1 MKALREALEYHGL
14 ATAVRL
20 VACLP
25 RRALPPLAWLLGGL
39 VYHCDRRNI
48 AVARA
53 NLDCVF
59 GDTKTPAEK
68 TKIARN
74 AYRTFARTMLELF
87 WAPNLDE
94 KLLRKLVIMEGLD
107 KHPCH
112 RDPGQPVIYFCFHYS
127 NFEWLSLMGPWFV
140 GPAFVVTQK
149 FKNPRLGAIF
159 DRLRSCTGHEVIT
172 QEGAFIRMF
181 KHLKKGGKFFMLTD
195 LNLDPRE
202 ASVPVNCFG
211 LKACMTQLHAALA
224 LRCGAEVVPVEC
236 CPRPGGGYRVK
247 VHSPVPQTP
256 DMTAQDLAQACW
268 DVLEPSI
275 LGHPELWV
283 WAYKHWRFKPSG
295 PEGAAYPFYANTA
308 LRFDKLL
315 SSNQSTAVTTSS
327 KTPSASAT
335 AEGSAAV
342 DSP

>member
-1 MKALREALEYHGL
+1 MKAFREALEYYGL
-14 ATAVRL
+14 ALATGF
-20 VACLP
+20 VARLP
-25 RRALPPLAWLLGGL
+25 RQALGPLAWVLGGL
-39 VYHCDRRNI
+39 VYYLDRRNM

-59 GDTKTPAEK
+59 GQSKTPAEK
-68 TKIARN
+68 RRIARE

-87 WAPNLDE
+87 WAPNLNE
-94 KLLRKLVIMEGLD
+94 ALLRKLIIMDGLD
-107 KHPCH
+107 QHPCH
-112 RDPGQPVIYFCFHYS
+112 ANPRQPVIYFCLHYS

-140 GPAFVVTQK
+140 GPAFVVTQR

-202 ASVPVNCFG
+202 ASVLLDCFG

-236 CPRPGGGYRVK
+236 SPRAGGGYHVK
-247 VHSPVPQTP
+247 VHPPVPYTSET
-256 DMTAQDLAQACW
+256 TAQELAQACW

-275 LGHPELWV
+275 LARPELWV

-295 PEGAAYPFYANTA
+295 PAGEAYPFYANTA
-308 LRFDKLL
+308 QRFDKLVA
-315 SSNQSTAVTTSS
+315 STQAMAAGASE
-327 KTPSASAT
+327 KTPSANAT
-335 AEGSAAV
+335 EDGSAAV
-342 DSP
+342 SAP

>member
-1 MKALREALEYHGL
+1 MKALREALEYYGL
-14 ATAVRL
+14 AFATWL
-20 VACLP
+20 VARLP
-25 RRALPPLAWLLGGL
+25 RRVLPPLAWLLGGFI
-39 VYHCDRRNI
+39 YHLDRRNI

-59 GDTKTPAEK
+59 GESKTPAEK
-68 TKIARN
+68 RRIACD

-87 WAPNLDE
+87 WAPNLNE
-94 KLLRKLVIMEGLD
+94 KLLRELVVMEGLED
-107 KHPCH
+107 HPCH
-112 RDPGQPVIYFCFHYS
+112 RDPRRPVIYFCLHYS
-127 NFEWLSLMGPWFV
+127 NFEWLSLMGPYFV
-140 GPAFVVTQK
+140 GPAFVVTQR
-149 FKNPRLGAIF
+149 FKNPRLGQIF

-202 ASVPVNCFG
+202 ASVALECFG

-236 CPRPGGGYRVK
+236 SPRADGGYHVK
-247 VHSPVPQTP
+247 VHPPVPYTS
-256 DMTAQDLAQACW
+256 DTTAQQLAQACW

-275 LGHPELWV
+275 RSRPELWI
-283 WAYKHWRFKPSG
+283 WAYKHWRFKPNG
-295 PEGAAYPFYANTA
+295 PEGEKYPFYANSA
-308 LRFDKLL
+308 ARFDKLL
-315 SSNQSTAVTTSS
+315 ASTNSEAATTSG
-327 KTPSASAT
+327 KIPSASAT
-335 AEGSAAV
+335 AAGSAAV